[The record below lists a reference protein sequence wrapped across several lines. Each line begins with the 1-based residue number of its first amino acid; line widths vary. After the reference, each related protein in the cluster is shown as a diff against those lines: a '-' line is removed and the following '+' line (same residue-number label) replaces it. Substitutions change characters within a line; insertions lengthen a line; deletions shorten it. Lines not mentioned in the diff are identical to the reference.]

1 MCCPWG
7 AEVRIVHAQVFWF
20 WRGSSPGGRTRC
32 CALYPL
38 QTPGQRRTSPPRL
51 ATDPDPV
58 HDRAYPPRRRREE
71 VGCQRLCAKTAT
83 RPRPTQRQAPPAH
96 ASAGCEGSCT
106 EGMRSMTLSTGERAS
121 ACDSGRVKDR
131 KSTTAVAIS
140 AKPNPAP
147 GSFAAPKGMPAAG
160 GRERNQ
166 TSNGLY
172 AGKLWEEREDQCFHR
187 EPTSSAVRRA
197 HKCLSL

>member
-1 MCCPWG
+1 M
-7 AEVRIVHAQVFWF
+7 RIVHAQVFWF

-147 GSFAAPKGMPAAG
+147 GSFAAPKGMPQRQAG
-160 GRERNQ
+160 GKGPRPQTGYTRENFGRNER
-166 TSNGLY
+166 TSVFIANPHHLSVWARFCLRSSCVRSLY
-172 AGKLWEEREDQCFHR
+172 
-187 EPTSSAVRRA
+187 
-197 HKCLSL
+197 